1 MSPKI
6 DLFIVGAQK
15 CGTTSLKNYLGEH
28 PDIDAQF
35 QTEMTYFVNEKEFSS
50 GYEYAYKTY
59 FSATNKQARVHV
71 GKYVSL
77 SQSDLG
83 LQRLQEHNPDMKI
96 IYMVR
101 NPVHRAFSSY
111 LMEHSVGDEKR
122 SFGSAIHDALT
133 NTDSWQYRA
142 YVAYGLYINE
152 LKKIQHYFPKHNI
165 KVVVLEEFKNAPQQI
180 LADIF
185 DWVGIDKSF
194 TPNVAKIHNEG
205 GRQKSRIYNS
215 LLRLILNEKNIVKRG
230 LKKLL
235 PPRLT
240 SAIGFELRQ
249 FNKQTQIKGEISDDM
264 KRVLTELYAPY
275 NRELADFMG
284 CADPIWK

>member
-28 PDIDAQF
+28 PDINAQF
-35 QTEMTYFVNEKEFSS
+35 QTEMTYFVNEKEFIS
-50 GYEYAYKTY
+50 GYDAVYASY
-59 FSATNKQARVHV
+59 FQADNKASIHV

-77 SQSDLG
+77 SQSELG
-83 LQRLQEHNPDMKI
+83 LQRVKEHNPDMKI

-111 LMEHSVGDEKR
+111 LMEQSVGDEKR
-122 SFGSAIHDALT
+122 SFGSAIHEALA

-142 YVAYGLYINE
+142 YIAYGLYINE
-152 LKKIQHYFPKHNI
+152 LKKIQRYFPKKNI
-165 KVVVLEEFKNAPQQI
+165 KVVVLEDFKKAPQHI
-180 LADIF
+180 LADVF
-185 DWVGIDKSF
+185 DWIGVDKSF
-194 TPNVAKIHNEG
+194 SPNVAKIHNEG

-215 LLRLILNEKNIVKRG
+215 LLRVVLNEKNIVKRG

-249 FNKQTQIKGEISDDM
+249 FNKQKKVKGDIPDDM
-264 KRVLTELYAPY
+264 KQVLAELYAPY
-275 NRELADFMG
+275 NKELADFMSCG
-284 CADPIWK
+284 HPIWK